1 VSGQVT
7 GGLRALLGRLVSY
20 RVNFEDDSYDNAN
33 DHIEADL
40 TTADVISS
48 QLKVGLAAKA
58 AKYRLVGDG
67 FDLEPILDLHQI
79 VIDVDHPVHVV
90 ESSTPGHHH
99 LYVEI
104 PPVPTEDYFEW
115 LEASAK
121 IGLVEPGYVS
131 AFKARGFSCVRLPWV
146 SKLLGNLGQFQDE
159 PVSIPDPFDEVVP
172 PIFPGV

>member
-1 VSGQVT
+1 
-7 GGLRALLGRLVSY
+7 VSY

-79 VIDVDHPVHVV
+79 VIDVDHPGPRRGIVDAGA
-90 ESSTPGHHH
+90 P
-99 LYVEI
+99 
-104 PPVPTEDYFEW
+104 PPVRRDPAGADR
-115 LEASAK
+115 
-121 IGLVEPGYVS
+121 GLLRV
-131 AFKARGFSCVRLPWV
+131 ARGQREDRPGRARLRVGLQGARLLVRPTA
-146 SKLLGNLGQFQDE
+146 LGQQA
-159 PVSIPDPFDEVVP
+159 PSATWASSRMSRSPSHDPFDEVVP